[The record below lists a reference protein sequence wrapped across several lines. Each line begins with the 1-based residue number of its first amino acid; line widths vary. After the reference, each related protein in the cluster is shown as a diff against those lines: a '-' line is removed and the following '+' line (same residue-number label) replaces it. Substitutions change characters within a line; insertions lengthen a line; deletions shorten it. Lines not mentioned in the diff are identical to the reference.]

1 MKNKE
6 ISLFSLAKI
15 TAQEILIEEQLKYSG
30 TSRYRQFK
38 IYTANENN
46 LKKKIITSK
55 ILGAVIFGIL
65 PVIPFLTYF
74 KISDYIENSNISIYF
89 ILFTGSI
96 FFGIFFL
103 LQFFNFFLMSLLNIT
118 KIMSGKI
125 FEWYESLPVHR
136 EKLRKLLLLTIIRSS
151 DIPLIV
157 ITIALPTFL
166 LIGTQDLIIFV
177 ISLLISI
184 LNTIF
189 SLSILILFAERLNRI
204 MDINE
209 INDKKTR
216 KFRIINMISYV
227 VIIIGSIF
235 FIEWSFSSLDPVFD
249 WFVNQEF
256 PEHLILIFSMIPFP
270 ISPGYFISSFIAPNQ
285 IPFRVWYN
293 IFVGICLFLILTWLI
308 YGKSLKGIKKNSYS
322 KFRLHKK
329 SIIPNFTDDGFP
341 VRIKVT
347 SPIKAYIRKDLL
359 IATHDLK
366 NFMSII
372 MPIILGFIFT
382 ITYNMTN
389 VGGLTPL
396 DLDFIINWF
405 AIIGFNL
412 IISGMLVYGL
422 ISIEESGESV
432 LASLPFI
439 PRDQAKAKLILMS
452 IIQSITLIAPT
463 LMYINNAKFITLFL
477 STLGALPIV
486 LILLFLMFEMRVY
499 FFGRM
504 KHFYVLDEIF
514 PEKKMAK
521 WTYIFLILFI
531 IQIFIQSTVSI
542 IFITGGFMVLTIFLT
557 IIFFV
562 GFFIVFLIFD
572 SMFPKPLLTKK
583 IIPKSLPISKK
594 DSIMGAP
601 MLSIHNPLHSILL
614 LLTLSLIFRYFI
626 ILMPFPKLS
635 PYTPF
640 ENIAND
646 LFRLNY
652 LLFIN
657 LIYASLW
664 IFIVPVIL
672 GIPDGKRSIKEYLD
686 NFGLGWLISK
696 SKAIIWGAVIVF
708 LILLFNYIFSAFI
721 TYSFLLTFS
730 FIFWQELAFR
740 GVILRILLNKVRTS
754 SAIIIHTFLYL
765 IYQLVN
771 LLIFGDP
778 TGESFYYIL
787 TFSIYIFSLGF
798 LLSFLFIRTNN
809 NLLSVL
815 VVNLFIT
822 FLNPYFSIIQ
832 IFY

>member
-1 MKNKE
+1 
-6 ISLFSLAKI
+6 
-15 TAQEILIEEQLKYSG
+15 
-30 TSRYRQFK
+30 
-38 IYTANENN
+38 
-46 LKKKIITSK
+46 
-55 ILGAVIFGIL
+55 
-65 PVIPFLTYF
+65 
-74 KISDYIENSNISIYF
+74 
-89 ILFTGSI
+89 
-96 FFGIFFL
+96 
-103 LQFFNFFLMSLLNIT
+103 
-118 KIMSGKI
+118 
-125 FEWYESLPVHR
+125 
-136 EKLRKLLLLTIIRSS
+136 LLLTIIRSS

-572 SMFPKPLLTKK
+572 SMFPKPLLIKK
-583 IIPKSLPISKK
+583 IIPKS
-594 DSIMGAP
+594 
-601 MLSIHNPLHSILL
+601 
-614 LLTLSLIFRYFI
+614 
-626 ILMPFPKLS
+626 
-635 PYTPF
+635 
-640 ENIAND
+640 
-646 LFRLNY
+646 
-652 LLFIN
+652 
-657 LIYASLW
+657 
-664 IFIVPVIL
+664 
-672 GIPDGKRSIKEYLD
+672 
-686 NFGLGWLISK
+686 
-696 SKAIIWGAVIVF
+696 
-708 LILLFNYIFSAFI
+708 
-721 TYSFLLTFS
+721 
-730 FIFWQELAFR
+730 
-740 GVILRILLNKVRTS
+740 
-754 SAIIIHTFLYL
+754 
-765 IYQLVN
+765 
-771 LLIFGDP
+771 
-778 TGESFYYIL
+778 
-787 TFSIYIFSLGF
+787 
-798 LLSFLFIRTNN
+798 
-809 NLLSVL
+809 
-815 VVNLFIT
+815 
-822 FLNPYFSIIQ
+822 
-832 IFY
+832 